1 MEEVHLDVGR
11 QKVPDWASK
20 ILKAD
25 ELPGLLKSIAV
36 AEAQT
41 SGEIVPMIVRRSAAI
56 GHVPFLIF
64 FATTLIFALSGLTNY
79 LHGKFELPLLANGI
93 TMLASLIIAAIS
105 GRYPTVQR
113 WFTVAFDRDQQV
125 ESRAEL
131 EFYEAGLNRT
141 KDSTGILI
149 FVSLMEREV
158 VVLADRGISTLLP
171 QSTWDE
177 IVGKLIASMKAGQF
191 AKGLESAIHD
201 CARILAVHF
210 PRAKDD
216 QNEIK
221 DVVHFKE

>member
-1 MEEVHLDVGR
+1 MGEVLLDAGK
-11 QKVPDWASK
+11 QKLPDWAIKLIRS
-20 ILKAD
+20 D
-25 ELPGLLKSIAV
+25 ELPQLLKAIAL
-36 AEAQT
+36 AESQT

-79 LHGKFELPLLANGI
+79 LHGRFELPLLANGI
-93 TMLASLIIAAIS
+93 TMLASLLIAAIAS
-105 GRYPTVQR
+105 RFLAVQR

-125 ESRAEL
+125 ASRAEL

-141 KDSTGILI
+141 KGGTGILI

-177 IVGKLIASMKAGQF
+177 IVAKLISSLKAGKF
-191 AKGLESAIHD
+191 AKGLESAIQD
-201 CARILAVHF
+201 CASILAVHF

-216 QNEIK
+216 QNEVR
-221 DVVHFKE
+221 DVVLFKE